1 MTTAERLPLG
11 LRYVL
16 TTGVLLL
23 VVLATLLTVAFI
35 VDRDLFVRG
44 GAVIVASLVGGRMPA
59 VLTGLELGFHSTT
72 IAALLVLI
80 NTGWLFI
87 AYPLFV
93 LFSRQLRE
101 FKLLGKVFS
110 GTSGRATTQA
120 RTVQR
125 LGTWALPVFVWLPFP
140 MTGAV
145 VGAAIGLLLGMPH
158 RRLLYVVVLS
168 MWCGILSWS
177 YGFEQLFDFGG
188 PTGRVACY
196 VITAA
201 IIVYSVVVRVRQVA

>member
-1 MTTAERLPLG
+1 MSTVERMPWE

-16 TTGVLLL
+16 AAGVLLL
-23 VVLATLLTVAFI
+23 LALATLLALAVA
-35 VDRDLFVRG
+35 VDRNLFVRA

-59 VLTGLELGFHSTT
+59 VLTGLEVGFHSTI
-72 IAALLVLI
+72 IAALLMLI
-80 NTGWLFI
+80 NTGWLFV

-93 LFSRQLRE
+93 LFSKQLRE
-101 FKLLGKVFS
+101 FRLLGKMLS
-110 GTSGRATTQA
+110 GTSDRATTQA

-125 LGTWALPVFVWLPFP
+125 LGTWALPVFIWLPFP

-177 YGFEQLFDFGG
+177 FGFEQLFDLGG
-188 PTGRVACY
+188 LTGRVACY

-201 IIVYSVVVRVRQVA
+201 IIVYSIVVRIRQVR